1 MTRHP
6 LTTTIPA
13 EVMDAT
19 LGAVTVG
26 LVPVMGRLHE
36 GHLALIRRS
45 DMENDDTVV
54 AIFDPNGPAPEVSEG
69 DIRTAHEEGARIF
82 YRPEPETIFPDG
94 FVTHINVDGLDD
106 RWEGEFRPGRSGRTS
121 AYFAI
126 LLSQLQ
132 PTRVYVG
139 EKHLQ
144 RLALLRRMRRDLSLH
159 GEIVPCSTV
168 RDPDG
173 LPLSS
178 YNARLSPQEREA
190 AIAIPDALFAIQQR
204 VVEGETDPE
213 TLLRAGREIIVAQ
226 PGVEL
231 QYLAIV
237 DPETF
242 DPVDRVV
249 TDSRAIVAA
258 KVGEIRIIDNIHL
271 DPGGVGNGEA

>member
-1 MTRHP
+1 MTRQP
-6 LTTTIPA
+6 LMTATPP

-26 LVPVMGRLHE
+26 LVPVMGTLHE

-45 DMENDDTVV
+45 DLENDDTVV
-54 AIFDPNGPAPEVSEG
+54 AIFDPNGHIPAISER

-82 YRPEPETIFPDG
+82 YVPELETIFPDG
-94 FVTHINVDGLDD
+94 FATHIHVDGLDD
-106 RWEGEFRPGRSGRTS
+106 RWEGEFRPGRTGRTT

-126 LLSQLQ
+126 LLNQVQ

-144 RLALLRRMRRDLSLH
+144 RLTLLRRMQADLSLP
-159 GEIVPCSTV
+159 GEIVACPTV

-178 YNARLSPQEREA
+178 YNARLSDGERAA

-204 VVEGETDPE
+204 VVDGETDHE
-213 TLLRAGREIIVAQ
+213 RLLADVRAIVAAQ
-226 PGVEL
+226 PEVEL
-231 QYLAIV
+231 QYLSIV

-242 DPVDRVV
+242 SPVGRVV
-249 TDSRAIVAA
+249 TGSQAIVAA
-258 KVGEIRIIDNIHL
+258 KVGDIRIIDNIRL
-271 DPGGVGNGEA
+271 DPGGVGNGKA